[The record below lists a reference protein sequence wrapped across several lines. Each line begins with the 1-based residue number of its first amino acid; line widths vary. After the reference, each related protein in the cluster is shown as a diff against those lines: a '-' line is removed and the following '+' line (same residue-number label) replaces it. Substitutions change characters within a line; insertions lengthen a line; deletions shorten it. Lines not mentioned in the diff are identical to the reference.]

1 MKRITFYL
9 LIVSSIGM
17 GFLQSC
23 QSTKSAT
30 ATKML
35 KFNFENG
42 KGYDYEMITKI
53 DQEIMG
59 QPMKMDM
66 SYYYSMDVSAD
77 DGNMKTITTRFD
89 RVKMNMNIAGLDMV
103 VDSDKRSER
112 SDNDKNPM
120 EIMNRLFGAISGQR
134 FVMKVNNEGKIE
146 EITGFKE
153 MAGAIADS
161 LRLEGEERQEMM
173 GKFEQ
178 NFSEKAIKGQFERIL
193 YIFPNKEVKV
203 GDTWEKSTNV
213 AGQMGGK
220 YISTYKV
227 KEIEGDMVTLEEKT
241 KIEGETEGME
251 ISGNVSGVLVV
262 DSKSG
267 LMVNADQDIIIKM
280 NKAGAKIT
288 LNAKNKIKGKAR

>member
-1 MKRITFYL
+1 MKRITLYL

-17 GFLQSC
+17 GFFQSC

-59 QPMKMDM
+59 QPMKVDM

-89 RVKMNMNIAGLDMV
+89 RVKMNMSMAGMDMV
-103 VDSDKRSER
+103 MDSDKKPGPG
-112 SDNDKNPM
+112 DDKNPM
-120 EIMNRLFGAISGQR
+120 APVSRILGAISGQR
-134 FVMKVNNEGKIE
+134 FVMKVNAEGKVQE
-146 EITGFKE
+146 VTGFKE

-161 LRLEGEERQEMM
+161 LQLDGKDREEMM
-173 GKFEQ
+173 GEFQKSFD
-178 NFSEKAIKGQFERIL
+178 EKEILGQFERMFC
-193 YIFPNKEVKV
+193 IFPNKEVKV
-203 GDTWEKSTNV
+203 GDSWEKINNI

-220 YISTYKV
+220 YTSTYTV
-227 KEIEGDMVTLEEKT
+227 KEIEGDIVTLEEKS
-241 KIEGETEGME
+241 KITGATEGIDMD
-251 ISGNVSGVLVV
+251 GNVSGLLVV
-262 DSKSG
+262 DSRSG
-267 LMVNADQDIIIKM
+267 LLVNADQDITIKM
-280 NKAGAKIT
+280 DKAGAKIT
-288 LNAKNKIKGKAR
+288 VNAKNKIKGKAR